1 MNDDELTTGE
11 CPIWKTTAGI
21 LEGGIGFSV
30 FSKRAGGGYGIARE
44 AKQLVEQLSNIEQAK
59 LTTWLVEQRRLGVE
73 RPIVDG
79 DVLAGLQ
86 ARPVLTFSDQQ
97 DRLLLGL
104 QEFGVARPGAEF
116 FVRPDGE
123 YNHYRAATDHL
134 MALVEVTHGRELLG
148 LIDLVAKRG
157 FISFDGGN
165 IQILP
170 DGYARL
176 AEIETGGANTRQ
188 AFVAMWFADE
198 MKEPWRLGFAP
209 GIRDAGYE
217 PFRIDGKEHNNKID
231 DEIVAEIKRSRFLI
245 ADFTCGAEKVKGKPV
260 AIPRGGVYYEAGLAH
275 GLGME
280 VIFSCRADRINDLH
294 FDTRQ
299 FAHIVWNNPRELRD
313 ALYNRIAATVKE
325 APGAPGRGKS
335 AVDPAPEPPKQP
347 SVRLV

>member
-1 MNDDELTTGE
+1 MTDDDLVTGE
-11 CPIWKTTAGI
+11 CPIWKTTAGL
-21 LEGGIGFSV
+21 LEGGIGVRV
-30 FSKRAGGGYGIARE
+30 FSNRAGGGYGISRE
-44 AKQLVEQLSNIEQAK
+44 AITLAEQLSDIEQAK

-73 RPIVDG
+73 RPIIDVEVMDG
-79 DVLAGLQ
+79 LSD
-86 ARPVLTFSDQQ
+86 RPALRFSEQQ
-97 DRLLLGL
+97 DRLLLAL
-104 QEFGVARPGAEF
+104 QELGVARPGADF
-116 FVRPDGE
+116 YIRPDGE
-123 YNHYRAATDHL
+123 YDHYRAQTDRL
-134 MALVEVTHGRELLG
+134 MALVEVTHGRELRG

-157 FISFDGGN
+157 LISFYGDN

-176 AEIETGGANTRQ
+176 AELETGGANTRQ
-188 AFVAMWFADE
+188 AFVAMWFGAE
-198 MKEPWRLGFAP
+198 MNEAWRLGFAP

-245 ADFTCGAEKVKGKPV
+245 ADFTCGAETVGGKPV

-325 APGAPGRGKS
+325 APGAPGRGRG
-335 AVDPAPEPPKQP
+335 AVDPPVEA
-347 SVRLV
+347 